1 MPREKGLA
9 YMLTHTDHIERVLE
23 EHGPDEAPV
32 NSSLTDDIYLRSYYW
47 ARWQLRVPLPAER

>member
-1 MPREKGLA
+1 
-9 YMLTHTDHIERVLE
+9 MLTHTDHIERVLE

-32 NSSLTDDIYLRSYYW
+32 NPSLTDDIYLRSSYW